1 MKNILICF
9 LLFSS
14 GLKAQIG
21 VFKIN
26 GYGNCQIGYN
36 ANPKG
41 TLDYKSILLGYNNG
55 IENTSQ
61 WGFTHY
67 NSSLRIWKPDP
78 SVNGGLNHFNISD
91 SFGMVGI
98 GMLPWDKTN
107 WSYNGWLNKLW
118 VNGRVIANAYI
129 QYSDSSMKE
138 NITLIPKILSK
149 INQLKPVSYQ
159 YIFNTNLGQTEL
171 LDSNCTDS
179 LLIKTF
185 NTTGGASKLKD
196 STFHYGLI
204 AQELELIFPQLVV
217 NIGNTKGIN
226 YTELVPILI
235 KGMQDQQKEIEDLKA
250 EVQAIK
256 NVTPISTTKT
266 VLYQNDPNPF
276 GTTTKIK
283 YYIDETVTFT
293 LAKIEIRDLTGVLK
307 ETINLVD
314 QSGLGE
320 VIFNCQNINNGY
332 YIYSIKLD
340 GSIKD
345 SKMLL
350 VEK

>member
-1 MKNILICF
+1 MKNIIFCF
-9 LLFSS
+9 LLISS

-26 GYGNCQIGYN
+26 GSGNCQIGYN
-36 ANPKG
+36 SDPDG
-41 TLDYKSILLGYNNG
+41 LITPKSILLGYNNG
-55 IENTSQ
+55 IDNTSQ
-61 WGFTHY
+61 WGITHY
-67 NSSLRIWKPDP
+67 KNSLRIWKPSP
-78 SVNGGLNHFNISD
+78 SINWGSNHFNITD
-91 SFGMVGI
+91 NTGMVGI
-98 GMLPWDKTN
+98 GMLPWDNTN

-129 QYSDSSMKE
+129 QYSDSTMKE
-138 NITLIPKILSK
+138 DVVLIPKILSK
-149 INQLKPVSYQ
+149 INQMKPVSYR
-159 YIFNTNLGQTEL
+159 YILNTNIGQNEFI
-171 LDSNCTDS
+171 DSNCTDS
-179 LLIKTF
+179 AFI
-185 NTTGGASKLKD
+185 NTISGSSGAAKLKD
-196 STFHYGLI
+196 SAVHFGLI
-204 AQELELIFPQLVV
+204 AQELELIFPELVV
-217 NIGNTKGIN
+217 NLGNTKGIN

-235 KGMQDQQKEIEDLKA
+235 KGIQDQQKEIEDLKA

-256 NVTPISTTKT
+256 NVTPVSTTKT